1 MYHKCFIQFHFYTD
15 IIYALDN
22 IMRELETSLSDI
34 EVIEGPLSIIRS
46 DQLLSLGF
54 FKNLRIIKGDPT
66 GKEKYGLRVLENQNL
81 EALFTR
87 NVTIEHGRIL
97 FYSNPK
103 LCMNII
109 EGFKDNVVDLR
120 NVSKLSDDEV
130 IPNTNG
136 DGKAC
141 DVTTLEV
148 AITNV
153 SHNVVV
159 MELQPL
165 PCEDERYLRSYLLY
179 YMPAPFQNVR

>member
-1 MYHKCFIQFHFYTD
+1 
-15 IIYALDN
+15 
-22 IMRELETSLSDI
+22 MRELETFLSDI

-46 DQLLSLGF
+46 DQLFSLGF
-54 FKNLRIIKGDPT
+54 FKNLRIIKGDLT
-66 GKEKYGLRVLENQNL
+66 GETKYGLRVLENQNL

-103 LCMNII
+103 LCKNII
-109 EGFKDNVVDLR
+109 EVFKDNVIDLR

-136 DGKAC
+136 DRKAC
-141 DVTTLEV
+141 DATTLEV
-148 AITNV
+148 EITNV

-159 MELQPL
+159 MELKSL
-165 PCEDERYLRSYLLY
+165 PYEDEQYLRSYLLY
-179 YMPAPFQNVR
+179 YLPAPFQNVNYCKCIIQKYIYLYKMHIFL